1 MKHKTPIYLLTIL
14 MLVLSACTGTAIA
27 KTSVQTETTASDS
40 TALATKSQPIDSV
53 PISADFDDD
62 DFTSTANGTTTN
74 ITLNDDSIAAT
85 GEGVTV
91 NGSTATI
98 TIAGTYEISGTLDN
112 GQLVV
117 ETDDAENVVLLLT
130 GVNIHNES
138 GPPIY
143 VANAEKVIITLVE
156 STEND
161 LSDGTNYTDLDESG
175 EPNAAI
181 FSHDD
186 LTING
191 TGVLN
196 VSANYNNGIASKDDL
211 KITGGTIT
219 VTAVDDGLKGK
230 DSVSIKD
237 GVITLNT
244 GGDGI
249 QSTNLDE
256 AEKGFI
262 AIEGGVFY
270 INAGDDAINAATSL
284 VIESGSFTLN
294 AGDDGIHAEYTLN
307 INGGD
312 VNIQQAHEGLESALI
327 TINDGNVRLVTS
339 DDGLNATNGMGGGQ
353 ADGSYFYINGGILYI
368 DAAGDG
374 LDSNGTAIVNGGII
388 IVQGPTV
395 NNNGPLD
402 VNGELE
408 VNGGVLIASGS
419 AGMPEIPS
427 TNSIQNSIAV
437 VFDAVQPGGT
447 IVHLENAAGEEV
459 LTYESPKDFQ
469 LFVFSSPEIQMNT
482 TYTLYAGG
490 EATGTITN
498 GVYTDGEYTPGTA
511 FASLE
516 ITSNVTT
523 QGNFESG
530 RGGKG
535 PGN

>member
-1 MKHKTPIYLLTIL
+1 MKHKAPIYLLTIL
-14 MLVLSACTGTAIA
+14 ILVLSACSGTAIA
-27 KTSVQTETTASDS
+27 ETSIQTETTVSDS
-40 TALATKSQPIDSV
+40 TAFATTSQPMDSV

-62 DFTSTANGTTTN
+62 DFTSNANGATAS
-74 ITLNDDSIAAT
+74 ITLNGDSISA

-98 TIAGTYEISGTLDN
+98 TTAGTFEISGTLDN
-112 GQLVV
+112 GQIVV
-117 ETDDAENVVLLLT
+117 ETDNTENVVLLLA

-161 LSDGTNYTDLDESG
+161 LSDGANYTDLDESG

-196 VSANYNNGIASKDDL
+196 VSALYNNGITSKDDL
-211 KITGGTIT
+211 KIMGGIIN

-244 GGDGI
+244 GGDSI
-249 QSTNLDE
+249 QSTNIDE

-262 AIEGGVFY
+262 AIEGGVFS
-270 INAGDDAINAATSL
+270 INAGDDAINAATS
-284 VIESGSFTLN
+284 VMIDGGSFTLN
-294 AGDDGIHAEYTLN
+294 AGDDGIHAEYALT

-312 VNIQQAHEGLESALI
+312 VNIQQANEGLESALI

-353 ADGSYFYINGGILYI
+353 ADGSYFYINGGILFI
-368 DAAGDG
+368 DATGDG
-374 LDSNGTAIVNGGII
+374 LDSNGTAILNGGVV
-388 IVQGPTV
+388 IVQGPTM

-402 VNGELE
+402 VNGELQI
-408 VNGGVLIASGS
+408 NGGTLIVSGS
-419 AGMPEIPS
+419 AGMPKIPS

-437 VFDAVQPGGT
+437 VFDVVQPGGT
-447 IVHLENAAGEEV
+447 IVHLENAAGEEII
-459 LTYESPKDFQ
+459 TYESPKDFQ

-535 PGN
+535 PRN